1 MKPVICFTM
10 GDPAGV
16 GSEII
21 AKVFASSEIHAKCR
35 PLVVG
40 DKQAMEDGIRIAGV
54 DLNVNTIDDVKQADF
69 KVGVIDVL
77 DLHNVNMERLAYG
90 VVDRECGKAAGEYIE
105 KAIELAVARS
115 VSAIVT
121 APIHKESFD
130 LGGYGKKYRGHTEML
145 AGLTNTEDYAM
156 LLAHGNLRV
165 VHVTTHVS
173 MRKALD
179 LIKKERVYTTIKIA
193 FEACRQLGIE
203 SPRIAVAGLN
213 PHSGDGGLMGDEEV
227 KEIIP
232 AMEKAEAE
240 GIDVSGPIPPDT
252 IFPRVNGGMYDIAV
266 VMYHDQGHIPLK
278 FAGFLYDGE
287 KWGSVGGVNI
297 TIGLPIIRTS
307 VDHGTAFGKAGKGIA
322 SERSLLD
329 ALDYAIV
336 IAENRKDDCA

>member
-1 MKPVICFTM
+1 MKPVICITM
-10 GDPAGV
+10 GDPAGI

-21 AKVFASSEIHAKCR
+21 SKVFACPEMYSKCR

-40 DKQAMEDGIRIAGV
+40 EKQAMEDGIRIAGV
-54 DLNVNTIDDVKQADF
+54 DLGVNVIDDVKQADF

-77 DLHNVNMERLAYG
+77 DLRNVNMERLVYG

-105 KAIELAVARS
+105 KAIELAVKRS

-121 APIHKESFD
+121 APINKESFD

-179 LIKKERVYTTIKIA
+179 LIKEERVHTTIKIA
-193 FEACRQLGIE
+193 FEACRQLGIG

-213 PHSGDGGLMGDEEV
+213 PHSGDGGLMGDEEI
-227 KEIIP
+227 KEIAP
-232 AMEKAEAE
+232 AIEKAKAE
-240 GIDVSGPIPPDT
+240 GIDVAGPISPDT
-252 IFPRVNGGMYDIAV
+252 IFPRVNGGLYDIAV

-278 FAGFLYDGE
+278 FAGFEWDGK
-287 KWGSVGGVNI
+287 KWNTVGGVNI

-329 ALDYAIV
+329 ALEYAII
-336 IAENRKDDCA
+336 IAENRKEDCA

>member
-10 GDPAGV
+10 GDPAGI

-21 AKVFASSEIHAKCR
+21 SKVFACPEIYSKCR

-40 DKQAMEDGIRIAGV
+40 EKQAMEDGIRIAGV
-54 DLNVNTIDDVKQADF
+54 DLGVNVIDDVKQADF

-77 DLHNVNMERLAYG
+77 DLRNVNMERLTYG
-90 VVDRECGKAAGEYIE
+90 VVDRECGKAAGEYVE
-105 KAIELAVARS
+105 KAIELAVKRS
-115 VSAIVT
+115 VNAIVT
-121 APIHKESFD
+121 APINKESFD

-165 VHVTTHVS
+165 IHVTTHVS
-173 MRKALD
+173 LRNALD
-179 LIKKERVYTTIKIA
+179 LIKEERVYKTIKIA
-193 FEACRQLGIE
+193 FEACRQLGIG
-203 SPRIAVAGLN
+203 SPRILVAGMN
-213 PHSGDGGLMGDEEV
+213 PNWGEGGLMGDEEI
-227 KEIIP
+227 KKIIP
-232 AMEKAEAE
+232 AIEKAKAE
-240 GIDVSGPIPPDT
+240 GIDVGGPIAPDT
-252 IFPRVNGGMYDIAV
+252 IFPRVNGGSYDIAV

-278 FAGFLYDGE
+278 FVGFKWDGK
-287 KWGSVGGVNI
+287 KWDSVGGVNI

-329 ALDYAIV
+329 ALEYAI
-336 IAENRKDDCA
+336 IITENRKEDCA